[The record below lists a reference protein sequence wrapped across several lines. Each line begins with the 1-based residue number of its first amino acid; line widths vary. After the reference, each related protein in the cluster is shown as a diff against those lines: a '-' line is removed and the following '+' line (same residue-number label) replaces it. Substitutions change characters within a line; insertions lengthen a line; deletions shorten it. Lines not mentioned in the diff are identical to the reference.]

1 MKKIVYSLLLL
12 LLGNLLYGANKTLLY
27 FKSCPSLRDDSI
39 SKSYYSISF
48 DKDDIISELNWL
60 ELDNDDYLNIDYYSK
75 NDKKEVRKPST
86 YDFSKVQ
93 KMTSQK
99 KVLYNVRRNKNQFD
113 IYFGDEKM
121 YSFSYDTIDET
132 LKELEKTNKI
142 DIKQMVYTDNIEYYV
157 KTGRNKSDYYRYKIT
172 DNAYEVYDLS
182 QGYPGWVYKNLF
194 ITNYKLNDFSE
205 KSAKVNKVIFMYMNI
220 RNTYCDIYP
229 FITNYT
235 PLKEK
240 TFNNANTK
248 IVCKEKS
255 ILIDD
260 KKIEFNKIKEN
271 QGMVILSK
279 NNKMVAEIV
288 QRSNFIS
295 IYVPDEKQVY
305 FGTTENMKIEVINP
319 TSINSTSCTIN
330 NNSYKYLLFVNG
342 SYNTSEKDKYFRIAS
357 INIKGNKTSQEYMTC
372 LNFTSFVQVDISKLT
387 GKSLELTPTLTY
399 SIKDPW
405 LPFTNLVI
413 GLK

>member
-1 MKKIVYSLLLL
+1 MKKIIYSLLLL
-12 LLGNLLYGANKTLLY
+12 LLGNFLYGENKTLLY
-27 FKSCPSLRDDSI
+27 FESCPSLKDDSI

-75 NDKKEVRKPST
+75 KDRNEVRKPLS
-86 YDFSKVQ
+86 YDFSKIQ
-93 KMTSQK
+93 KMTTIIK
-99 KVLYNVRRNKNQFD
+99 TLYKIKREKDYFY
-113 IYFGDEKM
+113 IYFGEKELF
-121 YSFSYDTIDET
+121 SFSYNKIDET
-132 LKELEKTNKI
+132 LKELEKTTQV
-142 DIKQMVYTDNIEYYV
+142 DIKQMVYTDNIEYTI
-157 KTGRNKSDYYRYKIT
+157 KAGKSESDYYRYKIA

-182 QGYPGWVYKNLF
+182 QGYPGWVYKNLY
-194 ITNYKLNDFSE
+194 IPNYKLNDFSE
-205 KSAKVNKVIFMYMNI
+205 KAAKINKVIYEYISKAYYLYN
-220 RNTYCDIYP
+220 IYP

-260 KKIEFNKIKEN
+260 KQIEFNKIKEN

-279 NNKMVAEIV
+279 NNKTVAEIV

-372 LNFTSFVQVDISKLT
+372 LNYTSFVQVNISELT